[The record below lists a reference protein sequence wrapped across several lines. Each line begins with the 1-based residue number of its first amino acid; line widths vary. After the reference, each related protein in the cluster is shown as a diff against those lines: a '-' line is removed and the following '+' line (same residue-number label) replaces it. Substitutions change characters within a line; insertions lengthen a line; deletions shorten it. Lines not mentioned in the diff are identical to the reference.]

1 MHCVE
6 GYIRF
11 VALHVLLILGM
22 NGLILSQIGSKYM
35 SAIAIKEMDN
45 HEEMWQKYYNDFIYH
60 YLYLSANPDDLEHKL
75 LEITFCD
82 IFSNYKEMKAIVVHC
97 YLHLYQL
104 DLAKIVVLLK
114 SLRKLKVFNKDS
126 RKSLYQGNPQSSF
139 FAKLQTSKC
148 FTNSSVSK
156 FVIESLFVVLVD
168 TIYSKDSSNR
178 LSVLQKWFNSYK
190 DTVSLHNI
198 ANKLCS

>member
-1 MHCVE
+1 
-6 GYIRF
+6 
-11 VALHVLLILGM
+11 
-22 NGLILSQIGSKYM
+22 M

-45 HEEMWQKYYNDFIYH
+45 YEEMWQKYYNDFIYH

-104 DLAKIVVLLK
+104 DLAKIVALLK
-114 SLRKLKVFNKDS
+114 SLRKLKVSKDS
-126 RKSLYQGNPQSSF
+126 QNSRFQGNPQSSL

-148 FTNSSVSK
+148 FTDSISR

-168 TIYSKDSSNR
+168 TIYSKDESNR
-178 LSVLQKWFNSYK
+178 LSILQKWFNSYR
-190 DTVSLHNI
+190 DTVSLRNI
-198 ANKLCS
+198 ISYVANSVHKSYVQ